1 MLLFSMHVSIQR
13 PRHPGRP
20 PFLTFLDAVA
30 YLLSGLASGLFSGGL
45 GQGGA
50 AVATPLLRLL
60 GLGPHVALGT
70 PVPMIFPG
78 AVTGAFTYLRAGMV
92 DRAAVIRV
100 APFFA
105 ATTYFG
111 ALLTRRIDGS
121 LLMLACA
128 AVLLLLAV
136 RLLPSKTPPVEAE
149 APTRHVAALPLL
161 GAGVG
166 VLAGLL
172 GVGGGFLM
180 VPAFIHWFK
189 MPTKTA
195 LGSSLAVIA
204 LTVAVNAAGHNQAG
218 NIDWMVALLLTIGV
232 VPGARLGALLAIRA
246 QERRLRIVMAVM
258 LSGLALVYAASELTK
273 IFS

>member
-1 MLLFSMHVSIQR
+1 M
-13 PRHPGRP
+13 
-20 PFLTFLDAVA
+20 DALA

-60 GLGPHVALGT
+60 GLSPHVALGT
-70 PVPMIFPG
+70 PVPMILPG
-78 AVTGAFTYLRAGMV
+78 AVTGALTYLRAGMV
-92 DRAAVIRV
+92 DRAAVVRV
-100 APFFA
+100 APAFA

-111 ALLTRRIDGS
+111 ALLTRRVDGS

-128 AVLLLLAV
+128 AILLFLAI
-136 RLLPSKTPPVEAE
+136 RLLPSQSPP
-149 APTRHVAALPLL
+149 APDGASTRHAAALPLL

-166 VLAGLL
+166 LLAGLL

-180 VPAFIHWFK
+180 VPAFIHWFR

-195 LGSSLAVIA
+195 LGTSLAVIA
-204 LTVAVNAAGHNQAG
+204 LTVAINAAGQNQAG
-218 NIDWMVALLLTIGV
+218 NIDWVVALLLTVGV

-246 QERRLRIVMAVM
+246 PERRLRIVMAVA
-258 LSGLALVYAASELTK
+258 LSGLAVVYAFSELTK
-273 IFS
+273 LGA